1 MKKITLCIA
10 KKHLDLINPYFKPKR
25 INVAHEKSNFCIAEY
40 EVASKD
46 ILNFFVGKII
56 ELFSSVNI
64 STQEEF
70 ITIEVK

>member
-10 KKHLDLINPYFKPKR
+10 KKDLHLIDQHFKPNR
-25 INVAHEKSNFCIAEY
+25 INVANEKTNFCIAEY
-40 EVASKD
+40 ELNGSV
-46 ILNFFVGKII
+46 LNFFVGKII